1 MSVETVSNP
10 IFNRVDG
17 GPKNVA
23 ELDVSLPLVESIL
36 LRYLYSRGSSSLTDI
51 AESLKLSFSITQ
63 ALFQRLRERNMFEV
77 TGMVGH
83 DYQLSLS
90 GPGRNY
96 AAKLYDTCHYSGP
109 IPVPIS
115 SYAQMVAKQVPDLRL
130 DRKMLKESL
139 ADAVV
144 TDGFL
149 DQLGPALITQD
160 PIFLYGPSG
169 NGKTFVANQVMNIY
183 HDAILIPYAL
193 EFDGQIIV
201 VYDPSVHKRLD
212 DVEYSGDPRWVV
224 CSRPFV
230 VCGGE
235 LSAQML
241 ELHADEGANVYAAP
255 VQLKANNGVLVI
267 DDFGRQTMSP
277 QVLLNRWIV
286 PLERKIDFLTLKYG
300 AKFQVPF
307 EMNILFATNLDPSHL
322 VDEAFLRRIKNKIY
336 VAPVSDEIFDQI
348 FYKLVEQR
356 ELLCEPNCA
365 ASLRHLCLSMGSK
378 ILQACIPKDILDI
391 VASIDLYE
399 GEPTPLNGKKL
410 QRAADLYFTKIQH
423 FVDQ

>member
-1 MSVETVSNP
+1 MGVHTVGNL

-17 GPKNVA
+17 GPKNID

-36 LRYLYSRGSSSLTDI
+36 LRYLYSRGSSSLTDVGK
-51 AESLKLSFSITQ
+51 ALKLSFSLTQ
-63 ALFQRLRERNMFEV
+63 VVFQRLRKRNMFEV

-83 DYQLSLS
+83 DYQITLS
-90 GPGRNY
+90 GSGRDY

-109 IPVPIS
+109 IPVSIA
-115 SYAQMVAKQVPDLRL
+115 SYTQMVTEQIPDLRL
-130 DRKMLKESL
+130 NRRLLKESL

-149 DQLGPALITQD
+149 DQLGPALMTQD

-169 NGKTFVANQVMNIY
+169 NGKSFVANQILNIY
-183 HDAILIPYAL
+183 HDEVLIPYAL

-201 VYDPSVHKRLD
+201 VYDPSVHKKLD
-212 DVEYSGDPRWVV
+212 DVDYAGDPRWVL
-224 CSRPFV
+224 CRRPFV

-235 LSAQML
+235 LSTSML

-255 VQLKANNGVLVI
+255 VQLKANNGILVI
-267 DDFGRQTMSP
+267 DDFGRQMMPP

-300 AKFQVPF
+300 AKLQVPF
-307 EMNILFATNLDPSHL
+307 EMNILFATNVDPRSL

-336 VAPVSDEIFDQI
+336 VPPVSDEIFDHI
-348 FYKLVEQR
+348 FYKLIEER
-356 ELLCEPNCA
+356 ELLCQPNCA
-365 ASLRHLCLSMGSK
+365 ASLRHLCLTMGSK

-391 VASIDLYE
+391 VASIDQYE
-399 GEPTPLNGKKL
+399 GEPKPLTREKL
-410 QRAADLYFTKIQH
+410 ERAANLYFTKTH
-423 FVDQ
+423 PFVDQ